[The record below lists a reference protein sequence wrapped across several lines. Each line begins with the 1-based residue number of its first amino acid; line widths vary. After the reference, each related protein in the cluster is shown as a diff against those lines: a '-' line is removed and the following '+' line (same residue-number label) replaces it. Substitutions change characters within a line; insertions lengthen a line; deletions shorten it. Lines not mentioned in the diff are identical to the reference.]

1 MHASYAV
8 GLAAALTVSLAFVDA
23 ATAPSASNCVTI
35 TRIEVTRVERLGLAR
50 PVNMACHIK
59 EPQAVIRAL
68 GVPEWHCLN
77 LGFWPG
83 GRGVGGMGSRLVG
96 LMR

>member
-1 MHASYAV
+1 MKSWTCC
-8 GLAAALTVSLAFVDA
+8 GLHVSLSWLDAAA
-23 ATAPSASNCVTI
+23 ASCVQKAII
-35 TRIEVTRVERLGLAR
+35 TRIEVTRIERLGLAR